1 MLHQYEVDP
10 SNRRFKKVTTLHVE
24 KFIKKEEEHAR
35 KIKVAPIYIYI
46 IGEGHSYF
54 LRLCQWGKV
63 EELRI
68 NERQMS
74 TYEYT
79 DILN

>member
-35 KIKVAPIYIYI
+35 KIKV
-46 IGEGHSYF
+46 EGHSYF

>member
-1 MLHQYEVDP
+1 MQ
-10 SNRRFKKVTTLHVE
+10 E
-24 KFIKKEEEHAR
+24 KLKL
-35 KIKVAPIYIYI
+35 PLYIYI